1 MTDLYWLAIPNRMMC
16 GVAAVKAFVPRR
28 ANLAFADWH
37 KVLGDAKTTTAMP
50 DRLNHRPLGNH
61 IFE

>member
-1 MTDLYWLAIPNRMMC
+1 MTVLYWLAIRNSMVC
-16 GVAAVKAFVPRR
+16 GVATVKASYPRR
-28 ANLAFADWH
+28 ANLAFAGWH